1 MPCLVFALAAQERA
15 DTIYYNAKV
24 VTVDEERPLAEAVAI
39 SGDRFLAV
47 GSNEE
52 VLKLAGAGTRKVD
65 LEGKTVI
72 PSPPP
77 SARRTA
83 RFR

>member
-1 MPCLVFALAAQERA
+1 MALLLLLPALAAEERA

-24 VTVDEERPLAEAVAI
+24 ITVDDGRPLAEAVAI

-52 VLKLAGAGTRKVD
+52 VL
-65 LEGKTVI
+65 
-72 PSPPP
+72 
-77 SARRTA
+77 
-83 RFR
+83 